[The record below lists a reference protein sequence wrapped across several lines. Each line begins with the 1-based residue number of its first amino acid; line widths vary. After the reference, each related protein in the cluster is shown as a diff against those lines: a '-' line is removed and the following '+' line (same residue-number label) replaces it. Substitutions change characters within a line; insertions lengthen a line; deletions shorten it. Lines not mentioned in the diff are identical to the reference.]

1 MNAIVELKNVT
12 KAFGN
17 KKAVDN
23 VSFTI
28 EKGSVVAILGPN
40 GAGKTTALSMMLGL
54 IEPSM
59 GTVRVLD
66 RHPKD
71 KEVRTRIGA
80 MLQEVS
86 VMDGLKVRELITLIR
101 SYYPNP
107 LDIEQLTSLT
117 GLEKEDLNKF
127 ATKLSGGQKRR
138 LGFALA
144 LAGDPD
150 LIFFDEPTV
159 GLDITARRIFWEQ
172 VRALANQGKTI
183 LFSTHYL
190 QEAEDC
196 ADRIILFDQGVIVAD
211 GSPNDIKSRLT
222 TRSVS
227 FVSADPLL
235 IEKMSQLPIVHD
247 CYEKTGR
254 IHAVTE
260 DTDGVLKFIFEHKLA
275 VKDIQV
281 EQGRLDDAF
290 EQLTL
295 HQEEEAIQL

>member
-1 MNAIVELKNVT
+1 MTAIVELKNVT
-12 KAFGN
+12 KTFGN

-54 IEPSM
+54 IEPSH
-59 GTVRVLD
+59 GSVRVLD
-66 RHPKD
+66 HHPKD
-71 KEVRTRIGA
+71 REVRTRIGA

-101 SYYPNP
+101 SYYPSP
-107 LDIEQLTSLT
+107 LDVEQLITLT
-117 GLEKEDLNKF
+117 GLKKEDLNRF

-159 GLDITARRIFWEQ
+159 GLDINARRVFWEQ
-172 VRALANQGKTI
+172 VRGLANQGKTI

-196 ADRIILFDQGVIVAD
+196 ADRIILFDQGIIVAD

-227 FVSADPLL
+227 FISEDPLL
-235 IEKMSQLPIVHD
+235 LNKIRPLPIVND
-247 CYEKTGR
+247 CYEKMGR
-254 IHAVTE
+254 IHVITE
-260 DTDGVLKFIFEHKLA
+260 DTDGFLRLIFERNLA
-275 VKDIQV
+275 VKDILV

-295 HQEEEAIQL
+295 HHEEEAI